1 MTAVSP
7 AGSADRSAL
16 MAGLA
21 ILKVNSDRDTTFLDN
36 FVPFMAH
43 ALLHWRDE
51 PPTLGGIQQ
60 AVKAEFGLELPQGP
74 LNSLAKRVVR
84 LGLATRD
91 DGRLVPDKS
100 RLENYDLSR
109 LRRDTVRQQR
119 ALSDKLRNFAS
130 SDFGQPWST
139 QESEEA
145 LLAFVEEWGL
155 TIAAA
160 SASGEFQIAAGGQ
173 GHDEYVLSSFVA
185 HLLER
190 DPQGFGYLE
199 NMVKGSMLASALYL
213 PDLGAVQKKL
223 DHVTLCFDTPFLLEA
238 LGYLGPDRQVAAT
251 ELLDLVYQLGARL
264 TCFERTLA
272 ETQGVLHGIAD
283 ALRHPA
289 GHTPNIGSVEQYFVT
304 AGLSP
309 SDVQVLATR
318 VETNLAS
325 LRIHVRP
332 EPPPLGHLTVDEL
345 ALEDVLQ
352 STVGYMK
359 PNARLHDLN
368 ALTAVHR
375 LRKGTHPCY
384 LESCGALFVTTN
396 HSLVKAAQRFFKA
409 DPGAPL
415 AILHHDLAT
424 LAWLKNPTA
433 APNLPRRQI
442 IADVMS
448 ALQPS
453 DALWMRY
460 LEELERVREASHLS
474 SEDYFL
480 LRYSDEARDVL
491 MSRTLGQPEE
501 LGADTVSSVLAGIK
515 QSIIAPLEGLQARQA
530 VDQTATAGELAQ
542 VQARLRE
549 SEEEAAAERERRKL
563 AERHLEADRL
573 AMASRCR
580 AKAVRRAKLATRT
593 CLWLPAI
600 ALVGLGLAGA
610 MMQLVD
616 TSGVPK
622 NVVLYATIAFVV
634 LTIAEGVSWLFNFG
648 IRSSAQKAEVR
659 IATRLQARYLR
670 ELGA

>member
-1 MTAVSP
+1 
-7 AGSADRSAL
+7 

-21 ILKVNSDRDTTFLDN
+21 ILKVNSDRDTTFIDN
-36 FVPFMAH
+36 FVPFIAH
-43 ALLHWRDE
+43 VLLHWRAE
-51 PPTLGGIQQ
+51 PPTLGDLQQ
-60 AVKAEFGLELPQGP
+60 AVRAEFGLSLPQGP
-74 LNSLAKRVVR
+74 LNTLAKRVVR
-84 LGLATRD
+84 LGLAVRD
-91 DGRLVPDKS
+91 DDRLVPDRA

-109 LRRDTVRQQR
+109 LRQDTVRQQR
-119 ALSDKLRNFAS
+119 ALSDKLRDFVAS
-130 SDFGQPWST
+130 EFWQTWST
-139 QESEEA
+139 QKSEDA

-155 TIAAA
+155 SIAAA
-160 SASGEFQIAAGGQ
+160 TANGEFQIAAGER
-173 GHDEYVLSSFVA
+173 GHDEYLLSSFVA

-213 PDLGAVQKKL
+213 PDLGAVQRKL
-223 DHVTLCFDTPFLLEA
+223 DQVTLCFDTPFLLEA

-272 ETQGVLHGIAD
+272 ETQGVLHGVAD

-289 GHTPNIGSVEQYFVT
+289 GHTPTIGSVEQYCVM

-309 SDVQVLATR
+309 SDVQVLATK
-318 VETNLAS
+318 VETKLAS
-325 LRIHVRP
+325 VRIRVRP
-332 EPPPLGHLTVDEL
+332 EPPPLEHLTVDEL
-345 ALEDVLQ
+345 ALEDELQ
-352 STVGYMK
+352 STVGYTK

-375 LRKGTHPCY
+375 LRKGTYPCY

-396 HSLVKAAQRFFKA
+396 HSLIKAAQRFFRA
-409 DPGAPL
+409 DPGGPL

-424 LAWLKNPTA
+424 LAWLKKPTA
-433 APNLPRRQI
+433 APDLPRRQI
-442 IADVMS
+442 IADVVS

-460 LEELERVREASHLS
+460 LEELERVREASDLS

-480 LRYSDEARDVL
+480 LRYSDEARDIL

-501 LGADTVSSVLAGIK
+501 LGADTVSSVLARIK
-515 QSIIAPLEGLQARQA
+515 QSIIAPFEELQARQA
-530 VDQTATAGELAQ
+530 GDQTATAGELAKA
-542 VQARLRE
+542 QARLQQ
-549 SEEEAAAERERRKL
+549 SEGEAAAERERRKL
-563 AERHLEADRL
+563 AEGRIEANRVSL
-573 AMASRCR
+573 ASRCR
-580 AKAVRRAKLATRT
+580 AKAVRRAKLATRA

-600 ALVGLGLAGA
+600 ALVGLGLTGA
-610 MMQLVD
+610 IMQLVD

-622 NVVLYATIAFVV
+622 SVVLYATIAFVI
-634 LTIAEGVSWLFNFG
+634 LTIVEGVSWLSNFG
-648 IRSSAQKAEVR
+648 IRSFAQKVEVR
-659 IATRLQARYLR
+659 LATRVEARYLR